1 MNKNNFFEKM
11 PRIMELL
18 KKLTY
23 NNDSV
28 AKDKEILLL
37 WIENQKLNLKRC
49 NCPEDLIIR
58 YESLANQMF
67 LNNNPKILSEILDIL
82 YIYDDSEFIKQY
94 RKTLLK
100 QYDHK
105 LVNLENQRELFRKEL
120 EKRVQ
125 KEILQ
130 KEFKEKHKDKIYT

>member
-1 MNKNNFFEKM
+1 M